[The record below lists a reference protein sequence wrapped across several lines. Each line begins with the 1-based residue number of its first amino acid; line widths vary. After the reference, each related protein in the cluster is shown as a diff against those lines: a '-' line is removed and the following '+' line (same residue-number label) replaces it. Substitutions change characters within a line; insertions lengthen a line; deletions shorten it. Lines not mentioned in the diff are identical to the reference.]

1 MLGGVAADSLRR
13 VGILRSRVSQS
24 FCCDEAAEAGVLE
37 LLLVVTGGGPGAA
50 GGAMVPTCRDKGLR
64 PTLSL
69 T

>member
-1 MLGGVAADSLRR
+1 MLGGVAADSLRL

-24 FCCDEAAEAGVLE
+24 LEAADGVLE
-37 LLLVVTGGGPGAA
+37 LVVVAGGGGGPGAA
-50 GGAMVPTCRDKGLR
+50 GGAIVPTCLDKGLR